1 MCGRVV
7 QADGVVAFAIRC
19 GIDAPDSR
27 EREAGPR
34 FNCAPSQ
41 DLWVIRRNPKTGA
54 KSLDRLRFGLLR
66 HWAKDEPGVRMPV
79 NAKSE
84 TVATQPFFRDAYRL
98 RRCLVPVDAFFEWRA
113 MKGARNK
120 QPYAVAMKD
129 GSPFALAAIWENWK
143 DAETGLWRRTF
154 AILTTSANDLLAEIH
169 PRMPVIL
176 AEDAHER
183 WLGPEPDPADLLR
196 PFDPDKMTLWAISSR
211 VSAARND
218 DPGLLDTII
227 PSQA

>member
-7 QADGVVAFAIRC
+7 QAEGIVAFAIRC
-19 GIDAPDSR
+19 GIDVPDSR
-27 EREAGPR
+27 MREAGPR
-34 FNCAPSQ
+34 YNCAPSQ
-41 DLWVIRRNPKTGA
+41 DLWVIRRNPKTGER
-54 KSLDRLRFGLLR
+54 SLDRLRFGLIP
-66 HWAKDEPGVRMPV
+66 HWAIDGRGVRMPI

-113 MKGARNK
+113 VKGARAK
-120 QPYAVAMKD
+120 QPYAVARKD

-154 AILTTSANDLLAEIH
+154 AILTTAANDLLADIH
-169 PRMPVIL
+169 PRMPVIV
-176 AEDAHER
+176 AEESYER

-196 PFDPDKMTLWAISSR
+196 PFEAERMTMWAISSR
-211 VSAARND
+211 VSSAEND
-218 DPGLLDTII
+218 DPRLLDAII
-227 PSQA
+227 PNQA